1 MNNVSMI
8 IHHPALFFS
17 GYNLFWILWEEIW
30 DWACWGEIWQ
40 RRVIHLSG
48 SSCLRYGSSSLL
60 YHWLNGSLFGGGRG
74 IKSDSPFY
82 CCVCFFLFEAP
93 CDTYPFVLCVTFQV
107 TSLLNRMQLRAERS
121 TSSEGQ
127 CLVKVHVPPS
137 RSDVLHPC
145 DVMEVTF
152 L

>member
-1 MNNVSMI
+1 MKYDSGESYICPDLAVYDMEVPLSYITDLMGVS
-8 IHHPALFFS
+8 LEV
-17 GYNLFWILWEEIW
+17 EEVLK
-30 DWACWGEIWQ
+30 A
-40 RRVIHLSG
+40 
-48 SSCLRYGSSSLL
+48 
-60 YHWLNGSLFGGGRG
+60 
-74 IKSDSPFY
+74 
-82 CCVCFFLFEAP
+82 VCFFLFEAP